1 MEDEQENVSRP
12 IELEYVT
19 ENNELIIALSND
31 GVEYL
36 QNILTQLKESE
47 VDSHWHID
55 DFSGWL
61 SGDIKHLIILKSEN
75 ERPAVEI

>member
-1 MEDEQENVSRP
+1 MEDEQENASRD

-19 ENNELIIALSND
+19 KNDELIIALSND
-31 GVEYL
+31 GIEYI
-36 QNILTQLKESE
+36 QNILEQLKESE

-61 SGDIKHLIILKSEN
+61 GGDIKHLIILKKE
-75 ERPAVEI
+75 